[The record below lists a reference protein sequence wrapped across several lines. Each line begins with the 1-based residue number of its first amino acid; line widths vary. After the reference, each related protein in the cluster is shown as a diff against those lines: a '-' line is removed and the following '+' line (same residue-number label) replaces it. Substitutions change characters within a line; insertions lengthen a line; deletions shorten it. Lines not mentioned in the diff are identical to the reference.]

1 MAATLVVLIAAA
13 VVLLTI
19 WFLKYEKKRK
29 IIDRIPGPPA
39 LPIIGNAHQ
48 LKHTNREFYEQIL
61 EYYEMFK
68 DKGIIRTG
76 SKWKTRRRMLTPTFH
91 FKILHDFVSVFN
103 DQATVLLDCLKKQE
117 QKTEFNIFPFITACA
132 LDIICEYVKAVYRI
146 SEIILQRQKRP
157 WVWPDALFY
166 TIGDGKEHDKCLDIL
181 HRFTEKVTLQV
192 IIEYIIQKREEEDD
206 DSSYLSKDKRLAFL
220 DMLLCASSDGQN
232 LSFEDIREEVDTF
245 MFEGHD
251 TTAAAMNWATHLIG
265 ANPEVQDKLHEE
277 LDRVFGDSD
286 RPATMND
293 LKELKYLECCIKEAL
308 RLYPSVP
315 FFGRCLTEDADFG
328 DYHAPKG
335 STGLVVTML
344 LHKDPKYFPDPEKFD
359 PDRFLQDTAVNVI
372 LLPMFHFLLDQ
383 GIVLFALLE
392 EKVIVSSL
400 FRKYN
405 VVSKQKREDLA
416 PVGDLILR
424 PENGV
429 IVQLKPR
436 K

>member
-1 MAATLVVLIAAA
+1 
-13 VVLLTI
+13 
-19 WFLKYEKKRK
+19 
-29 IIDRIPGPPA
+29 
-39 LPIIGNAHQ
+39 
-48 LKHTNREFYEQIL
+48 
-61 EYYEMFK
+61 
-68 DKGIIRTG
+68 
-76 SKWKTRRRMLTPTFH
+76 
-91 FKILHDFVSVFN
+91 
-103 DQATVLLDCLKKQE
+103 
-117 QKTEFNIFPFITACA
+117 
-132 LDIICEYVKAVYRI
+132 
-146 SEIILQRQKRP
+146 
-157 WVWPDALFY
+157 
-166 TIGDGKEHDKCLDIL
+166 
-181 HRFTEKVTLQV
+181 
-192 IIEYIIQKREEEDD
+192 
-206 DSSYLSKDKRLAFL
+206 
-220 DMLLCASSDGQN
+220 MLLCASSDGQN

-359 PDRFLQDTAVNVI
+359 PDRFLQDTAVKRHPFAYVPFSAGPRNCI
-372 LLPMFHFLLDQ
+372 GQ
-383 GIVLFALLE
+383 KFALLE